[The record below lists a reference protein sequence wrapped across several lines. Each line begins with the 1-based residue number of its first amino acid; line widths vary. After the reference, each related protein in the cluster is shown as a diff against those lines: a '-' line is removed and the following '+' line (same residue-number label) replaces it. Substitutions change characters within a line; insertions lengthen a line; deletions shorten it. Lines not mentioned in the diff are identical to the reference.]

1 MPTLMESVAQS
12 LNGPALEQIS
22 STLGT
27 DQSTTMSAIS
37 AALPMLVA
45 ALARN
50 ASQPDG
56 ADALAGALE
65 QHDGSA
71 LDDVLGGL
79 LGGGGGAQSSGGL
92 GSMIGGAILGHIFG
106 QRAPQV
112 GSQLGAQTGLDA
124 GRMMQLLQILAPL
137 VMAALGKAQREQ
149 GLDSGGLS
157 DLLRGEHA
165 QVHQAAPGLGGLLT
179 SILDGNHDGSMLD
192 DAERLGGDLLGGFFK
207 RSS

>member
-112 GSQLGAQTGLDA
+112 GSQLGAQTGA
-124 GRMMQLLQILAPL
+124 ESVFGL
-137 VMAALGKAQREQ
+137 VAH
-149 GLDSGGLS
+149 
-157 DLLRGEHA
+157 LR
-165 QVHQAAPGLGGLLT
+165 
-179 SILDGNHDGSMLD
+179 
-192 DAERLGGDLLGGFFK
+192 
-207 RSS
+207 